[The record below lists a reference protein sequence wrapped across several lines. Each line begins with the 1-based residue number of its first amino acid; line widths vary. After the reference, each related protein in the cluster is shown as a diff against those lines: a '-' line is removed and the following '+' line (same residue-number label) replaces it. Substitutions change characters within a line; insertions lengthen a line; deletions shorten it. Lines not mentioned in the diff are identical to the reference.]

1 MLRLAACLTDQSD
14 TDRAGSQLERIQRLL
29 SIERDA
35 RDNAGTRV
43 EELEEMLRQREGLV
57 DTLTQDCQMVRNSA
71 PHLHWTLMCCWQA
84 KEKAFEKVDEM
95 DIQRRQAQILA
106 EQVTPPK
113 PCRCWSEGARHCT
126 TALCCLFV
134 CLSVHLSIYH
144 ETGRAVG

>member
-1 MLRLAACLTDQSD
+1 VLRLAACLTDQSD

-71 PHLHWTLMCCWQA
+71 PAPALDAHVLLA
-84 KEKAFEKVDEM
+84 G
-95 DIQRRQAQILA
+95 QRKGI
-106 EQVTPPK
+106 
-113 PCRCWSEGARHCT
+113 
-126 TALCCLFV
+126 
-134 CLSVHLSIYH
+134 
-144 ETGRAVG
+144 